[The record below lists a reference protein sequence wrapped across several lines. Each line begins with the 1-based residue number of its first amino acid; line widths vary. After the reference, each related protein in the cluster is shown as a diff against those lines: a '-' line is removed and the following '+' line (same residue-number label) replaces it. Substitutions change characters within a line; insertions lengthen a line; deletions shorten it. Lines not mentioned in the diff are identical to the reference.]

1 MPSIDLPPAAIEQLS
16 AARVP
21 GAVVAI
27 ARDGEP
33 ALQMAYGADARGA
46 LLSPAS
52 LMPVASVTKLA
63 TALAVLR
70 LADQGRLHV
79 DDPLY
84 LHLPEAAA
92 AHSAATIAML
102 LSHSAGMPL
111 DLAAADAPY
120 APGLDWSRLGLA
132 CLACLPEAAPGE
144 RVQYSNV
151 GYGLLG
157 LLVERLMGM
166 PFRSALRIL
175 VLEPLGIE
183 GYLGEE
189 PPQPPAWVAD
199 VRGEHAG
206 TAIEPFNSPFW
217 RSLALPWAGLVTT
230 AAGALALVRAF
241 QGIPDGF
248 LAQPTRD
255 RAVRSQTGDL
265 GGGFMPPMQWE
276 RAPWGLGPEIRG
288 AKLPHWLPLSM
299 PDAYGHAGA
308 SGTLAWYDPGSR
320 VAFAL
325 LGMRSAES
333 GWLLRRGPALVEALV
348 GLLERSAELPPGLY
362 GTMGSL
368 RELED

>member
-1 MPSIDLPPAAIEQLS
+1 MPSIDLPRAALDQLE

-21 GAVVAI
+21 GVVVALVR
-27 ARDGEP
+27 AGGP
-33 ALQMAYGADARGA
+33 ALLIAHGTDARGA
-46 LLSPAS
+46 RLSAES

-84 LHLPEAAA
+84 LHLPEALA
-92 AHSAATIAML
+92 AHSVATIAML

-120 APGLDWSRLGLA
+120 APGLDWPQLGLA

-157 LLVERLMGM
+157 LLVERLTGL
-166 PFRSALRIL
+166 PFGSALRSL
-175 VLEPLGIE
+175 VLEPLGVE

-189 PPQPPAWVAD
+189 PPRAPAWVAD

-241 QGIPDGF
+241 QGEAP
-248 LAQPTRD
+248 LVLSEPLRA
-255 RAVRSQTGDL
+255 RAVQSQTGDL
-265 GGGFMPPMQWE
+265 GGGFVPPMRWE

-288 AKLPHWLPLSM
+288 VKLPHWLPLSM

-348 GLLERSAELPPGLY
+348 GLLDR
-362 GTMGSL
+362 
-368 RELED
+368 